1 MHQYINSRWS
11 TTLKSIA
18 VQQNAAIRK
27 KLRLAFALWKS
38 RFPTSFL
45 LLRNSS
51 IAATARVFL
60 CGHGCAPS
68 PSSNPLFLAGTT
80 TPFICAATCARLLRS
95 SRRSPRAYNR
105 ADSVLT
111 NRNIGNRLGLVD
123 TIELEAGR
131 MLIDVDTR
139 KPLTFIRKI
148 ASPEGDEPLLRHEQP
163 HDGYE
168 NHGHERNSRRSRS
181 LSREQL
187 YDGGLYER
195 CQGAHRRYD
204 EYKERFP
211 GIHGRTDRKM
221 YSASTRQS
229 SRYAPYEKKKQQSW
243 RIKGDIG
250 GPSTQQSAGL
260 MVQDAQ
266 QSSGKRIVLGSKTAT
281 DKDPNRQW
289 TSSSMAIGPRTSQ
302 ARSLRSDRARTRLGR
317 YVATE
322 HTHGSLSR
330 EQLYDGGLYERCQ
343 GAHRRYDEYKE
354 RFPGI
359 HGRTDRK
366 MYSASTRQSSRYAP
380 YEKKKQQSWRIK
392 GDIGGPS
399 TQQSAGLMVQDAQQS
414 SGKRIVLGSK
424 TATDKDP
431 NRQWTSSS
439 MAIGPRTSQAR
450 SLRSDRART
459 RLGRY
464 VATEHTHG
472 SVKLGRYVETEHIA
486 WRVIASLIVTPSRHA
501 HDDNVTKRPRV
512 SPRLLTFSPTEEV
525 LPVDAQVIGALND
538 MEITSN
544 RAERLHDTVMVEGDN
559 EDDLLGEDLMDM
571 EADIVKRG
579 MRGTSMIHDFSR
591 SRNPHPRI
599 RMEECVEPLWV
610 FKARRRSSSVE
621 DLQSGYGWVWMDSLE
636 KVQLMGTQ
644 NYPRRESALHS
655 EVEALRW
662 AMESMLQHSTCQRFE
677 TDCKDFIAMI
687 KEPYA
692 WLSFATELE
701 KIETLKICFPDFKII
716 HIPRAQNSISNF
728 LAKTARSFYRDLCF
742 IGCSILV

>member
-1 MHQYINSRWS
+1 
-11 TTLKSIA
+11 
-18 VQQNAAIRK
+18 
-27 KLRLAFALWKS
+27 
-38 RFPTSFL
+38 
-45 LLRNSS
+45 
-51 IAATARVFL
+51 
-60 CGHGCAPS
+60 
-68 PSSNPLFLAGTT
+68 
-80 TPFICAATCARLLRS
+80 
-95 SRRSPRAYNR
+95 
-105 ADSVLT
+105 
-111 NRNIGNRLGLVD
+111 
-123 TIELEAGR
+123 

-148 ASPEGDEPLLRHEQP
+148 ASPEGDEVSIQIHYEKLFKHCKTCGMPLLRHEQP

-317 YVATE
+317 Y
-322 HTHGSLSR
+322 
-330 EQLYDGGLYERCQ
+330 
-343 GAHRRYDEYKE
+343 
-354 RFPGI
+354 
-359 HGRTDRK
+359 
-366 MYSASTRQSSRYAP
+366 
-380 YEKKKQQSWRIK
+380 
-392 GDIGGPS
+392 
-399 TQQSAGLMVQDAQQS
+399 
-414 SGKRIVLGSK
+414 
-424 TATDKDP
+424 
-431 NRQWTSSS
+431 
-439 MAIGPRTSQAR
+439 
-450 SLRSDRART
+450 
-459 RLGRY
+459 
-464 VATEHTHG
+464 
-472 SVKLGRYVETEHIA
+472 IA

-621 DLQSGYGWVWMDSLE
+621 DLQRFTDPHLETHLTHRDNVLVRGKVRKAVHTRVMVWRGPKIPPDIIHEENQLGLSRDRERPHSLTPYGDIKALSQWRIQHNVNSAKQVEELGEKVEDGSWTSTSQFSGYGWVWMDSLE